1 MKMVSEKG
9 NGTKILFVYT
19 EFINNNGESR
29 DYRGF
34 SELSLNFSTDM
45 HFSYQDGVLIVN
57 KLEKPIV
64 SDFFGDRIY
73 NITSL
78 VGDNGSGKTTILHY
92 IMQLL
97 KKLYE
102 GEYCENDFVLLAIEW
117 NSQKYI
123 LEYHGKSQQN
133 LKKTPEGF
141 KYMTINDLGIKKLLS
156 TTKLI
161 YLSNTLT
168 NSDLELVRPQ
178 PIKENDRYVN
188 LFHFRYDFLYN
199 CSTASLMVEN
209 CQNDS
214 SGQFKLVSEY
224 LKCFFL
230 YEQYKQIKY
239 VFDKRQYDILK
250 ELEEKNYPVPV
261 PKQLT
266 IELQCVDY
274 YEIFGEQFFHFIE
287 KNILGEVYLKKH
299 KRLIFELCSSCVAGF
314 YKTVQ
319 MYAGVRTQIYWENLL
334 KKGVGFERTYYI
346 KDEVKFIFFKTLE
359 QICIEFNFHNNSKND
374 REFMKN
380 LYENCVDFINF
391 IYDQEKNIAQYFEIE
406 SVCEKVEKKER
417 AKILFSI
424 KTTGKPAE
432 WFINFLQKYRY
443 TCEPYYYLNFHWGLS
458 SGEQNL
464 LRMFSSLYY
473 IFDADFTNP
482 NRGEYTIYNNYK
494 GKKVSCDSIIL
505 FLDEADLTYHPEWQR
520 HFISILVA
528 FLPKIYPKTSCSNI
542 QIVLTTHSPLMLGDL
557 PAQSVIYLYKNSDG
571 QFKIDDKGCRQTFG
585 ENLYTLLQT
594 SFSVQ
599 NGAIGEL
606 VRMKIEEILQTL
618 KVLKKDISSWSKEK
632 PSYNKINNY
641 ICKLKSYKKGT
652 IAFLADGIIKA
663 KLCDEVDCCL
673 QELNKISLQYNREFS
688 SFSELSNIELQYQ
701 LNAISKELERRK
713 DDLQ

>member
-1 MKMVSEKG
+1 MMEDKLENS
-9 NGTKILFVYT
+9 NGLKLLFVYT
-19 EFINNNGESR
+19 EFLNSNGDSR
-29 DYRGF
+29 SYRGF
-34 SELSLNFSTDM
+34 KELSLNFSTDM
-45 HFSYQDGVLIVN
+45 HFSYQDGVLEVK

-64 SDFFGDRIY
+64 PNFFGNRIY

-97 KKLYE
+97 RKLYE
-102 GEYCENDFVLLAIEW
+102 GDYCENDFLLLAIEW
-117 NSQKYI
+117 SSQKYI
-123 LEYHGKSQQN
+123 LEYNGKSQHSFG
-133 LKKTPEGF
+133 KIPEGF
-141 KYMTINDLGIKKLLS
+141 KYITINNLEIKKLLS

-168 NSDLELVRPQ
+168 NSDLELVRTQ
-178 PIKENDRYVN
+178 PVKKNNGYAN
-188 LFHFRYDFLYN
+188 HYHFRYDFLYN

-209 CQNDS
+209 YQNDS
-214 SGQFKLVSEY
+214 SRQFKSPSEY
-224 LKCFFL
+224 IKCFFL
-230 YEQYKQIKY
+230 YEQYKQVKF

-250 ELEEKNYPVPV
+250 ELKEEDYPVPV
-261 PKQLT
+261 PNELM

-274 YEIFGEQFFHFIE
+274 YEIFGNQFSSFIKESIISLE
-287 KNILGEVYLKKH
+287 KHE
-299 KRLIFELCSSCVAGF
+299 RLSLELCSSCVEGF

-319 MYAGVRTQIYWENLL
+319 MYTGEQLQIYLQNLL
-334 KKGVGFERTYYI
+334 KKEVGFERTYYI
-346 KDEVKFIFFKTLE
+346 KDDLKFVFFKILDL
-359 QICIEFNFHNNSKND
+359 I
-374 REFMKN
+374 
-380 LYENCVDFINF
+380 YENSDFYFNSENNRGFIKKLYKYCVDFISF
-391 IYDQEKNIAQYFEIE
+391 VYEEKKYIAQYFEIE
-406 SVCEKVEKKER
+406 SVCEKIKESEK

-424 KTTGKPAE
+424 KATGKSAE
-432 WFINFLQKYRY
+432 WFVNFLQKYRY

-494 GKKVSCDSIIL
+494 GEKVTCDSIML

-520 HFISILVA
+520 RFISILSA
-528 FLPKIYPKTSCSNI
+528 FLPQIYPNTSCSNI
-542 QIVLTTHSPLMLGDL
+542 QIILTTHSPLMLGDL

-571 QFKIDDKGCRQTFG
+571 EFSIDDNGDRQTFG
-585 ENLYTLLQT
+585 ENLYTLLQN

-606 VRMKIEEILQTL
+606 VRIKINEILHTL
-618 KVLKKDISSWSKEK
+618 KILREDILNWSKEQ
-632 PSYNKINNY
+632 PSYSIIKDY
-641 ICKLKSYKKGT
+641 ISKLKAYKKGT

-663 KLCDEVDCCL
+663 KLTDEIDCNL
-673 QELNKISLQYNREFS
+673 QQLNKILFQYNREFS

-701 LNAISKELERRK
+701 FNAISEELQRRK
-713 DDLQ
+713 EDF